1 METYLFVNV
10 IKNIYIQHKEEWENN
25 LKLNQTWIIDDNLMD
40 EYEKVNNYIT
50 TYKKNI
56 YNKTKYKTII
66 DVNKAMLTD
75 DEILDIN
82 WNNNINKIKYK
93 YEKNNY
99 FDSVV
104 IAFLIFRI
112 VIEMGG
118 GKRGKKDWNSIFL
131 VFWDSD
137 VGKIEYKKKS

>member
-1 METYLFVNV
+1 
-10 IKNIYIQHKEEWENN
+10 
-25 LKLNQTWIIDDNLMD
+25 
-40 EYEKVNNYIT
+40 
-50 TYKKNI
+50 
-56 YNKTKYKTII
+56 
-66 DVNKAMLTD
+66 
-75 DEILDIN
+75 
-82 WNNNINKIKYK
+82 
-93 YEKNNY
+93 
-99 FDSVV
+99 V